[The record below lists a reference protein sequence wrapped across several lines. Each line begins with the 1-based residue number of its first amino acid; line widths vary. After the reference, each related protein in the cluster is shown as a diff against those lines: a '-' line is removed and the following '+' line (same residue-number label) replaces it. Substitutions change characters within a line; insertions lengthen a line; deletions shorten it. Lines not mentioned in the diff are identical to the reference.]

1 MREKIPIINDVLTGC
16 LNNKSSSKEVIYKS
30 YYGYLLAVIL
40 RYVNDINDVEEL
52 VNDSFIKIFGG
63 INKFVPPLNAIEIEP
78 AFKGWMAKIA
88 SHSAIDFLRSKRR
101 ILFVDDLASYPE
113 PVHNVNVVS
122 ELNVKDIL
130 KLLNQLPE
138 IQRIV
143 FNLYE
148 IEGFS
153 HSEIAKILTIPESSS
168 RVYLTRAK
176 NKLRTLYANTLINL
190 YANS

>member
-1 MREKIPIINDVLTGC
+1 MREKTPIINDVLTGC
-16 LNNKSSSKEVIYKS
+16 LNNKSNSKEVIYKS

-40 RYVNDINDVEEL
+40 RYVNDKNDVEEL
-52 VNDSFIKIFGG
+52 VNDSFIKIFNA
-63 INKFVPPLNAIEIEP
+63 INKFVAPENKNHTEQ

-101 ILFVDDLASYPE
+101 LIFVDDVPSYQE
-113 PVHNVNVVS
+113 PVHTVNVIS

-130 KLLNQLPE
+130 KLLNKLPE

-153 HSEIAKILTIPESSS
+153 HTEIAKILTIPESSS

-190 YANS
+190 YATS